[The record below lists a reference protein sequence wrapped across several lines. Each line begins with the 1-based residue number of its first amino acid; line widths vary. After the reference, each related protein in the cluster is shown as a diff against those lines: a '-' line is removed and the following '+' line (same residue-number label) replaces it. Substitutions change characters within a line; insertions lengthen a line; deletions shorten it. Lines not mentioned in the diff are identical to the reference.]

1 MATSTFD
8 PTAPPPNF
16 AFQTQ
21 QLMRAY
27 NQSLIALNA
36 KKSNTLSQYGFLP
49 GADYN
54 TSGNIPDYSQINVDP
69 NQQHGIYRDE
79 LTTEANMLDASQ
91 NGPDRGFS
99 GGVANQAARAAQQAV
114 AGRQNTFQQNLQQT
128 LGGFNQEAGGDLFNY
143 QQANREVSNNATD
156 YAGQEAAWRALNA
169 TSAPSTVSI
178 PGASGGGSTSI
189 KPVQVIS
196 PLNDTGGAKAAAAAR
211 SAGTAP
217 TTKYNTFAGL
227 GHNT

>member
-1 MATSTFD
+1 MAAAFD
-8 PTAPPPNF
+8 PTMPAPNF

-21 QLMRAY
+21 QLMRLY
-27 NQSLIALNA
+27 NQGLIGLNA
-36 KKSNTLSQYGFLP
+36 KKGNTMAQYGFLNTP
-49 GADYN
+49 DYN
-54 TSGNIPDYSQINVDP
+54 TSGNVGDFSNIQVDP
-69 NQQHGIYRDE
+69 NQQHGLYRDE
-79 LTTEANMLDASQ
+79 LTTEANMLDSAE

-99 GGVANQAARAAQQAV
+99 GGVSNQASRAAQQAV

-128 LGGFNQEAGGDLFNY
+128 LGGFNQEAGNDLFNY
-143 QQANREVSNNATD
+143 SQGNREVSNNAAD

-169 TSAPSTVSI
+169 TSAPTTASV
-178 PGASGGGSTSI
+178 PGASGGGTTSI
-189 KPVQVIS
+189 RPITVIS

-217 TTKYNTFAGL
+217 TTKYNVFAGL

>member
-1 MATSTFD
+1 
-8 PTAPPPNF
+8 
-16 AFQTQ
+16 
-21 QLMRAY
+21 MRLY
-27 NQSLIALNA
+27 NQNLIGLNQ

-79 LTTEANMLDASQ
+79 LTTEANMLDASD
-91 NGPDRGFS
+91 NGPDRGFT
-99 GGVANQAARAAQQAV
+99 GGVSNQAKRAAQQAV

-128 LGGFNQEAGGDLFNY
+128 LGGFNQEASSDLFNY
-143 QQANREVSNNATD
+143 QQGNREISNNALD
-156 YAGQEAAWRALNA
+156 YAGQFAAWQALNS
-169 TSAPSTVSI
+169 TGTPSTVSI

-189 KPVQVIS
+189 RPVQVIS

-211 SAGTAP
+211 SSGTAP
-217 TTKYNTFAGL
+217 TSQYNVFAGL